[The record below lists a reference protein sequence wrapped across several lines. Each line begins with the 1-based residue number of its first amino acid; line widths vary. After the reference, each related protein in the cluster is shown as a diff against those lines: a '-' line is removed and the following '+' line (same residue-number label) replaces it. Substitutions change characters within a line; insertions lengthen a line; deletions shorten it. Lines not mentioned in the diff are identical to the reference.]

1 MDNIEQ
7 FTVIAGMVYGIVQSI
22 KGVFPDK
29 LKKLTLLI
37 SWVIGGILG
46 AVACML
52 GFIQAPIGIG
62 VFGGILA
69 ALSSNG
75 AHGQLKHIKKKKPE
89 GG

>member
-22 KGVFPDK
+22 KGVLPNK
-29 LKKLTLLI
+29 LSKLIPMI

-46 AVACML
+46 ATACML
-52 GFIQAPIGIG
+52 GFIQVPIGVG
-62 VFGGILA
+62 VFDGILA

-75 AHGQLKHIKKKKPE
+75 AHSQFKHIKKKKPV
-89 GG
+89 